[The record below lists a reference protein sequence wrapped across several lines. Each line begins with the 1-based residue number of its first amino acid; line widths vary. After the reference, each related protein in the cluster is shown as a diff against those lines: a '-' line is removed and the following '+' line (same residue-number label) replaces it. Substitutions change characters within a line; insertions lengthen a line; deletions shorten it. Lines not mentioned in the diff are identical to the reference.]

1 MSACSDPIQKIRPNQ
16 TIVSITEGGFRKS
29 DSSHAYEI
37 DLKYPVIDANIAPDI
52 LTTINNS
59 IPEKFNSFIDQKAF
73 IEAHLNLPE
82 DFYSDNTDWK
92 GLLTNTY
99 KVHQADSLLF
109 LTFSVY
115 QYFVGAAHG
124 STSHYSL
131 RFDLSSGNAVSIS
144 DLIETDRTSL
154 TSLRNLFNAHLPDSI
169 CWGIQSDS
177 STLANIKN
185 IVLIP
190 DSVIFY
196 VDDYSLCPNAFSSSD
211 VRFSNAQISAVLK
224 KQEFNSFSEI
234 ETAMDEGEIATH

>member
-1 MSACSDPIQKIRPNQ
+1 MSACSDPIQKIRTNK
-16 TIVSITEGGFRKS
+16 TIVSITEGGFHKT

-59 IPEKFNSFIDQKAF
+59 IPEKFNSFINQKAF

-99 KVHQADSLLF
+99 KVNQADSLLF

-124 STSHYSL
+124 STSQYSL
-131 RFDLSSGNAVSIS
+131 RFDLSSGKEVSIS
-144 DLIETDRTSL
+144 DLIETDDASL
-154 TSLRNLFNAHLPDSI
+154 TSLRNLFNSHLPDSV
-169 CWGIQSDS
+169 CWGIQGDS
-177 STLANIKN
+177 NTLVNIQN
-185 IVLIP
+185 IVFIP

-196 VDDYSLCPNAFSSSD
+196 VDDYSLCPNAFGYSNI
-211 VRFSNAQISAVLK
+211 RFSTDQTEGVLAAQS
-224 KQEFNSFSEI
+224 FSYFSEI
-234 ETAMDEGEIATH
+234 EPVVDEGEIATH